1 MPHKLVAVSSTQWGR
16 VDESGAVY
24 VRVGDEERLVG
35 EYPDATPEEALAYFE
50 RKFADLEG
58 QVALLEQRA
67 RGGAPANDLA
77 KAGAKLAEAI
87 ANANA
92 VGDLAA
98 LATRVDAVR
107 GQVASLSEE
116 QSEAH
121 RAEVEAAAAERE
133 RIVAAAEA
141 LAARDLSRVQW
152 KQLGAEMDELFARW
166 QTHQTTGPRL
176 PKATS
181 EDLWKRFRAARTT
194 VDNARKAF
202 YASQDSAHKDARS
215 TKQALIGKAE
225 ALAPKGAA
233 GIPAYRALLDEWKGA
248 GRAGRKDD
256 DRLWEQFKAAGDAL
270 YAAKSAQVAAEN
282 TEFSGNGAAKS
293 ALLDEAEGI
302 LRVTDRRQAR
312 ELLQDVQR
320 RWDAI
325 GKVPRDQIRPLED
338 RLRRIEAHVR
348 KLDDEH
354 WSRNDPTKQER
365 SEGFA
370 GQLEESIAKLER
382 ELAEARAGGDQR
394 KIADAEAALATQ
406 KAWLA
411 AVRTS

>member
-1 MPHKLVAVSSTQWGR
+1 VSSTQWGR

-24 VRVGDEERLVG
+24 VRVGETERLVG

-58 QVALLEQRA
+58 QVGLLEQRA

-77 KAGAKLAEAI
+77 KAAAKLVDAI

-92 VGDLAA
+92 VGDLAT
-98 LATRVDAVR
+98 LATRVETVQ
-107 GQVASLSEE
+107 GQVASLTEE

-121 RAEVEAAAAERE
+121 KAEVEAAVAERE
-133 RIVAAAEA
+133 QIVSAAEE
-141 LAARDLSRVQW
+141 LASRDLARVQW
-152 KQLGAEMDELFARW
+152 KQLGAELDELFARW
-166 QTHQTTGPRL
+166 QAHQANGPRL
-176 PKATS
+176 PKAVS
-181 EDLWKRFRAARTT
+181 EELWKRFRAARAT
-194 VDNARKAF
+194 VDSARKAF
-202 YASQDSAHKDARS
+202 YATQDSVHKDARAA
-215 TKQALIGKAE
+215 KQALIAKAE
-225 ALAPKGAA
+225 ALADRGAA
-233 GIPAYRALLDEWKGA
+233 AIPAYRALLDEWKAA

-270 YAAKSAQVAAEN
+270 YAAKSAQVAAES
-282 TEFSGNGAAKS
+282 TEFSGNLEQKLE
-293 ALLDEAEGI
+293 LLTEAESI

-312 ELLQDVQR
+312 ELLQGVQK

-325 GKVPRDQIRPLED
+325 GKVPREQIRAVED
-338 RLRRIEAHVR
+338 RLRKVEAHVR

-354 WSRNDPTKQER
+354 WSRTDPTKQER

-370 GQLEESIAKLER
+370 GQLEESISKLER
-382 ELAEARAGGDQR
+382 ALDEARAGGDPKR
-394 KIADAEAALATQ
+394 IADAEAALATQ

-411 AVRTS
+411 AVRPS